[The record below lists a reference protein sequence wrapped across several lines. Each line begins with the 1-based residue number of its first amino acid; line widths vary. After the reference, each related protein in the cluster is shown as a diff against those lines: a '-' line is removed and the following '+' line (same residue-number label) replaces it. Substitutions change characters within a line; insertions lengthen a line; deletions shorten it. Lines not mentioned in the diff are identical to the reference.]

1 MPETGNA
8 KIFKPQPGFQEN
20 FLSSPADIV
29 I

>member
-1 MPETGNA
+1 MPAPSNA
-8 KIFKPQPGFQEN
+8 KIIKPQKGFQEN